1 MLPFQTMNRSPSES
15 DSAKPRRSRV
25 WLWVALA
32 VLAVLLVV
40 GGIVA
45 RILFLRSVSSLAGVV
60 SPSVAHAALEGD
72 PSASRAVANVYLERG
87 DIPSADRWFAAAA
100 ESGDP
105 PALCSYGIFR
115 WFFSHKADDVDDA
128 VKTLA
133 ASTEAGNPYAP
144 ATLALAYLTGVGTQ
158 RDVARAKQLLQT
170 AADRGNSA
178 AAGSLAALA
187 GPLTEEDAET
197 YLALAASRAKPAA
210 AMTALGIAFA
220 VGDGVGTDP
229 RKSVACLRRAA
240 EMGDAEGQYE
250 LSQALAETSPRE
262 SASWL
267 RKAATQ
273 GFVGAEEQL
282 GRDCLE
288 VGDWGGA
295 RNWYS
300 LAAEQGSIEAAYR
313 YGTVLAR
320 DDEEKGMDWIVKA
333 AESGHP
339 EAQWRMGCYC
349 RERGEVEGARAWFLL
364 ASEQGQEGAREALA
378 DLPSAANEGA
388 ADARA
393 RLEMAMSVSEQAR
406 RIEGRAKVEDA
417 LAAGGILLPGGVRL
431 PMVAIPAGTFYA
443 QDPAD
448 GDGKGRWVTLTRDYY
463 IAKTEITQD
472 QWHAVMGTQLNAY
485 APPPGETET
494 LRGEGDEYP
503 MFYVTWTDAVAF
515 CEKLESM
522 GAAPEWYS
530 FRLPTEAEW
539 EYACRAG
546 TTGPYAGNLDEMAW
560 YDERWKD
567 GSPHPVA
574 GKRAN
579 AWGLNDMHGNVY
591 EWCLDWYGEIAGFA
605 SVTNP
610 VGPKTGT
617 HRVARGGCWNLTAP
631 YCRSGARFQYLPA
644 ASDDALGFRV
654 VLIEKRTFGQ

>member
-1 MLPFQTMNRSPSES
+1 MSRSVSDS
-15 DSAKPRRSRV
+15 DSAQPRRSRV
-25 WLWVALA
+25 WLWVTLA
-32 VLAVLLVV
+32 VVAVLLAA

-45 RILFLRSVSSLAGVV
+45 RVLFLRSVSSLAGVV

-87 DIPSADRWFAAAA
+87 DIPSAGHWFAAAA

-115 WFFSHKADDVDDA
+115 WFFSGKESDVEDA
-128 VKTLA
+128 VKTLTE
-133 ASTEAGNPYAP
+133 STEAGNPHAP
-144 ATLALAYLTGVGTQ
+144 ATLALAYLTGVGTD
-158 RDVARAKQLLQT
+158 RDIARAKELFQT
-170 AADRGNSA
+170 AASRGNSA
-178 AAGSLAALA
+178 AAGSLAALS
-187 GPLTEEDAET
+187 GSLTEEDAQT
-197 YLALAASRAKPAA
+197 YLALAAARARPAS

-220 VGDGVGTDP
+220 VGDGVAQDA
-229 RKSVACLRRAA
+229 RKSVACLRRAS

-267 RKAATQ
+267 RKSAMQ
-273 GFVGAEEQL
+273 GFVGAEERL
-282 GRDCLE
+282 GKECLDA
-288 VGDWGGA
+288 GDWGGA

-300 LAAEQGSIEAAYR
+300 IAAEQGSDEAAYR
-313 YGTVLAR
+313 YGVVLSR
-320 DDEEKGMDWIVKA
+320 DDAEKGMDWIVKA
-333 AESGHP
+333 ARNGHP

-349 RERGEVEGARAWFLL
+349 RERGEIEGARAWFTL
-364 ASEQGQEGAREALA
+364 AEEQGQEEAREALA
-378 DLPSAANEGA
+378 DLPASEESR

-393 RLEMAMSVSEQAR
+393 RLEMALSVSEEAR
-406 RIEGRAKVEDA
+406 RVEGKAKVENA
-417 LAAGGILLPGGVRL
+417 LAGGGIELPGGVRL
-431 PMVAIPAGTFYA
+431 PMVDIRAGTFYA
-443 QDPAD
+443 QDPASSED
-448 GDGKGRWVTLTRDYY
+448 QGRWVTLTRDYY

-472 QWHAVMGTQLNAY
+472 QWHAVMGTRLSEY
-485 APPPGETET
+485 APPPTETEP
-494 LRGEGDEYP
+494 LRGEGDAYP
-503 MFYVTWTDAVAF
+503 MFYVSWADAVAF
-515 CEKLESM
+515 CEKLNAM
-522 GAAPEWYS
+522 GAAPEWYR

-574 GKRAN
+574 EKRAN

-591 EWCLDWYGEIAGFA
+591 EWCQDWYGEIAGLA

-617 HRVARGGCWNLTAP
+617 HRVARGGSWNLTAP
-631 YCRSGARFQYLPA
+631 YCRSGARFQYVPA

-654 VLIEKRTFGQ
+654 VLIERHSSH

>member
-1 MLPFQTMNRSPSES
+1 MSRSASES

-25 WLWVALA
+25 RLWVALA
-32 VLAVLLVV
+32 AAAVLLAA
-40 GGIVA
+40 GGIAWRVF
-45 RILFLRSVSSLAGVV
+45 FLRSVSSLAGVV

-87 DIPSADRWFAAAA
+87 DIPSAGRWFAAAA
-100 ESGDP
+100 ASGAP

-115 WFFSHKADDVDDA
+115 WFFSTKADDVNDA

-133 ASTEAGNPYAP
+133 DSTAAGNAHAP
-144 ATLALAYLTGVGTQ
+144 ATLALAYLTGVGTD
-158 RDVARAKQLLQT
+158 RDIARAKELFQT
-170 AADRGNSA
+170 AASRGDSS
-178 AAGSLAALA
+178 AAGSLAALS
-187 GPLTEEDAET
+187 GPLNEEEALT
-197 YLALAASRAKPAA
+197 YLALAAARDKPAR
-210 AMTALGIAFA
+210 AMTALGIAFS
-220 VGDGVGTDP
+220 VGDGVAKDP
-229 RKSVACLRRAA
+229 RKSVACLKRAA

-250 LSQALAETSPRE
+250 LSQALAATSPRE
-262 SASWL
+262 SAGWL

-273 GFVGAEEQL
+273 GWVGAEEQL
-282 GRDCLE
+282 GKECLE

-313 YGTVLAR
+313 YGTVLSR
-320 DDEEKGMDWIVKA
+320 DDPEKGMDWVVKA
-333 AESGHP
+333 AKAGHP
-339 EAQWRMGCYC
+339 EAQWSMGCYC
-349 RERGEVEGARAWFLL
+349 RERGEIDGARAWFAL
-364 ASEQGQEGAREALA
+364 AGEQGHEEALEALA
-378 DLPSAANEGA
+378 GMPAAGEGM

-393 RLEMAMSVSEQAR
+393 RLEMALSVSEDAR
-406 RIEGRAKVEDA
+406 RIEGKAKVEDA
-417 LAAGGILLPGGVRL
+417 LAAGGIALPGGVRL
-431 PMVAIPAGTFYA
+431 PMVPIRAGTFYA
-443 QDPAD
+443 QDPAG
-448 GDGKGRWVTLTRDYY
+448 GDDKGRWVTLTRNFY

-472 QWHAVMGTQLNAY
+472 QWHAVMGTRLSDF
-485 APPPGETET
+485 APPPADSDK

-503 MFYVTWTDAVAF
+503 MFYVSWADAAAF
-515 CEKLESM
+515 CEKLNAM
-522 GAAPEWYS
+522 GAAPEWYL

-546 TTGPYAGNLDEMAW
+546 TTGPYAGDLDEMAW

-574 GKRAN
+574 AKRAN

-591 EWCLDWYGEIAGFA
+591 EWCQDWYGEIAGFA

-610 VGPKTGT
+610 VGAKTGT
-617 HRVARGGCWNLTAP
+617 HRVARGGSWNLTAP

-654 VLIEKRTFGQ
+654 VLIERHPSR